1 MTTARSLGR
10 DPLFLSSS
18 LSKSDRA
25 AAIKIRFAD
34 IIVKSSSNKSE
45 AMMTIRREKRL
56 LQERQLEEKAMIEER
71 MKLRQEE
78 RLAVLKMEEE
88 EKAMMEE
95 RMSQTRGKTC
105 DNQEGRRRRSKIKLY
120 GPCGRSS
127 QTPLIDHSVAV
138 SITNGSDKDMEKDT
152 CNFKSMTYDD
162 PMDFGFGLPEN
173 KDKKQNSFKVC
184 SVHSRE
190 LHFLFSLYYLAIKL
204 IW

>member
-95 RMSQTRGKTC
+95 RM
-105 DNQEGRRRRSKIKLY
+105 KIRIHLELPSNFLCICFVFIRY

-190 LHFLFSLYYLAIKL
+190 LHFPFSLYYLAIKL

>member
-1 MTTARSLGR
+1 MTTATSLGR

-56 LQERQLEEKAMIEER
+56 LQERQLEEKAMIEGKDE
-71 MKLRQEE
+71 
-78 RLAVLKMEEE
+78 
-88 EKAMMEE
+88 
-95 RMSQTRGKTC
+95 SQTRGKTC

-190 LHFLFSLYYLAIKL
+190 LHFPFSLYYLAIKL